1 MKRTYIIK
9 KAGIVFAAFL
19 IALAVFF
26 GIKAILGSGQ
36 QSVMEKQEAGIT
48 LIESKNL
55 QSANQLCVIND
66 RAAAYTYPVYEQY
79 FGSFCYIDK
88 EGNVKSAPYKLE
100 KFEKVM
106 DLCSNGQDRL
116 LVLLSKATDVYLKE
130 FDLSGNCTHSWS
142 FSEDVENK
150 RIESVRMDEKGEL
163 YVLME
168 EEGERFLS
176 VYDSQGKLQEQISGL
191 MSMGCLR
198 NIKNGR
204 VAYIFIEEEETGAGT
219 RLAVQTF
226 KDAKADEKYILPIKR
241 IGDFEAIQDGGA
253 YDLYYFDANYLLYG
267 YDLGKKQG
275 TVLVNLYEAGLPV
288 NEINRYGVTENLDI
302 FLSAT
307 AYDKEGNYTGN
318 DLYYVK
324 PGATISDKQELVLAV
339 IYPDGLIMEAVE
351 EFNGNSQDYFI
362 RLEDYSQYEEPKK
375 QLVLDMMSGKNPDI
389 ICLSDVNSY
398 QLINRQLLE
407 ELTPYLENSG
417 LKGKLDSNIINL
429 FSQDEG
435 LYQICTHYTIDGM
448 IVPKDTLAD
457 EKMLLQSIGKTGEG
471 EERFII
477 DINREELLEKI
488 ISNNFENL
496 VDYKAKS
503 CQFDTEQFV
512 SVLECANALWDKRL
526 EHMDS
531 YVVMDF
537 ILEGIE
543 TGRSIGARWDNS
555 SYDICNYQLFSN
567 LYQKEITVVPYPV
580 MEESGVGFLAGRSYG
595 ICSLS
600 EHKEAAWRFLEMQ
613 LEKDKQLREAGGGL
627 IPVNVE
633 ALEEY
638 IKRQTTVEGY
648 MDDRQQFIEP
658 LEQEITFSDMTISL
672 KPASKE
678 EAAQFR
684 KLIASI
690 DHQSIGDEMIF
701 DIVREEAENYFNGE
715 KSSKEAAAE
724 IQNRVSTY
732 LQE

>member
-1 MKRTYIIK
+1 MKRTYIVK
-9 KAGIVFAAFL
+9 KAGIFL
-19 IALAVFF
+19 IAALIALTVFF
-26 GIKAILGSGQ
+26 CIKAIVGAGQ
-36 QSVMEKQEAGIT
+36 QAVLEKQEAGIT

-55 QSANQLCVIND
+55 QSASRLCVINE
-66 RAAAYTYPVYEQY
+66 RAAAYTYPAYEQY

-88 EGNVKSAPYKLE
+88 EGNVESAPYKLE
-100 KFEKVM
+100 KFEKVL
-106 DLCSNGQDRL
+106 DLCSDGQGGL
-116 LVLLSKATDVYLKE
+116 LVLISQATDIYMKE
-130 FDLSGNCTHSWS
+130 YDLSGNCIQTWNL
-142 FSEDVENK
+142 SEDVGNK
-150 RIESVRMDEKGEL
+150 RIESVRMDETGAL

-168 EEGERFLS
+168 EEGERFIS
-176 VYDSQGKLQEQISGL
+176 VYSSQGKLQEQIKGL
-191 MSMGCLR
+191 LSVGCLR

-204 VAYIFIEEEETGAGT
+204 IAYIYMEEEESGAGT

-226 KDAKADEKYILPIKR
+226 QEAKADEKYTLPVKSV
-241 IGDFEAIQDGGA
+241 GDFEAIQDGGA
-253 YDLYYFDANYLLYG
+253 YDLYYMDANYLLYG

-302 FLSAT
+302 FLSVN
-307 AYDKEGNYTGN
+307 AYDDKEFYAGN

-324 PGATISDKQELVLAV
+324 PGATVSDRQELVLAV
-339 IYPDGLIMEAVE
+339 IDPDGLMTENVE
-351 EFNGNSQDYFI
+351 EFNGSSQEYFI

-389 ICLSDVNSY
+389 ICLSGVNSY

-407 ELTPYLENSG
+407 ELTPYLENSE
-417 LKGKLDSNIINL
+417 LQGKLDGNILNML
-429 FSQDEG
+429 SQNDG

-448 IVPKDTLAD
+448 IAAKDTLAD
-457 EKMLLQSIGKTGEG
+457 EKMLLHNIVKTGE
-471 EERFII
+471 EEKRFII
-477 DINREELLEKI
+477 DLNREELLEKI
-488 ISNNFENL
+488 ISNNFNRL
-496 VDYKAKS
+496 VDYKEKR

-512 SVLECANALWDKRL
+512 SMLECANVLWDKRL
-526 EHMDS
+526 EHTDS
-531 YVVMDF
+531 YVILDF

-543 TGRSIGARWDNS
+543 TGRSMGARWDNS

-567 LYQKEITVVPYPV
+567 LYQGEITVVPYPV
-580 MEESGVGFLAGRSYG
+580 LEESGVGFLAGRSYG

-600 EHKEAAWRFLEMQ
+600 EHKEAAWSFLEMQ
-613 LEKDKQLREAGGGL
+613 LKKEKQLREAGGGL

-638 IKRQTTVEGY
+638 IKRQTTVDGY

-658 LEQEITFSDMTISL
+658 LEQEITFSDMVISL
-672 KPASKE
+672 KPVSKE
-678 EAAQFR
+678 EAGQFR

-701 DIVREEAENYFNGE
+701 DIIREEAGAYFNGE
-715 KSSKEAAAE
+715 KSAKETADK
-724 IQNRVSTY
+724 IQSRVSTY